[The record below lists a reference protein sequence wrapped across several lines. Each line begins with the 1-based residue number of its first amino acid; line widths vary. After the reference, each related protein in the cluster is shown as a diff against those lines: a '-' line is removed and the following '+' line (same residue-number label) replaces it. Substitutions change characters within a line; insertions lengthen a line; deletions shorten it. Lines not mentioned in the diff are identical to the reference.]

1 MKTDEDD
8 EFDRINRENAMR
20 EVQRLGQEIEATGQ
34 PYVFATP
41 LFLTDKEILMA
52 YGWKDFQAETIIQQ
66 NYREMVLEGLRN
78 IEKEVLKKNKLM
90 T

>member
-1 MKTDEDD
+1 MKTPEDD
-8 EFDRINRENAMR
+8 EFDRI
-20 EVQRLGQEIEATGQ
+20 QREIEMKAGQ
-34 PYVFATP
+34 PYIYEKAQR
-41 LFLTDKEILMA
+41 LTDIELLMA

-78 IEKEVLKKNKLM
+78 IEKEVLKKNKIN